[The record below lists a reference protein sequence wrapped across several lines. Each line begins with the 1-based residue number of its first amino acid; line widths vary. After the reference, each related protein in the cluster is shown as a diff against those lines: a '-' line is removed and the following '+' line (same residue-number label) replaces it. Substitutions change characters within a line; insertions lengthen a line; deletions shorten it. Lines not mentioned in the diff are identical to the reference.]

1 MPVVHFEVV
10 WPDGKTEAC
19 YSPSSVIKEH
29 FVEGEIYPLKVFLNI
44 SETALNAASKRVGE
58 RFGFACSSAMDQ
70 LSVIKIRCA
79 SFENMPD
86 AAVKMTRFID

>member
-29 FVEGEIYPLKVFLNI
+29 FVEGEIYPLNNFLTVC
-44 SETALNAASKRVGE
+44 ETALNAASARVGE

-70 LSVIKIRCA
+70 LSVIKTRCA
-79 SFENMPD
+79 SFENIPD
-86 AAVKMTRFID
+86 ATVKMTRFID

>member
-10 WPDGKTEAC
+10 WPDGTTEAC

-29 FVEGEIYPLKVFLNI
+29 FSEGQSYPLKEFLHI
-44 SETALNAASKRVGE
+44 SETALNAASERVGA

-70 LSVIKIRCA
+70 LSVIKTRCTG
-79 SFENMPD
+79 FENIPD

>member
-1 MPVVHFEVV
+1 MPVVQFEVI

-29 FVEGEIYPLKVFLNI
+29 FSEGKDYPINDFLTI
-44 SETALNAASKRVGE
+44 CEAALNSASDRVRE

-70 LSVIKIRCA
+70 LGVIKARCSSYEKTPNA
-79 SFENMPD
+79 S
-86 AAVKMTRFID
+86 VKVTRFID